1 MSKFNSE
8 EKKAT
13 EHSQDYKSNMFTR
26 FALSRPV
33 TLCMAF
39 LSMLVFG
46 IFASRMLP
54 LENFPGIDIPEI
66 YVNVP
71 YPNATPAEIE
81 RLITRP
87 LEEALSTVT
96 GIKKMKSFSKED
108 SAELG
113 LEFNWGRKH

>member
-1 MSKFNSE
+1 MSSLKSDGNKNTESE
-8 EKKAT
+8 GK
-13 EHSQDYKSNMFTR
+13 DYKSNAFTR

-71 YPNATPAEIE
+71 STARRSAFDGHWHQKDEIV
-81 RLITRP
+81 
-87 LEEALSTVT
+87 LE
-96 GIKKMKSFSKED
+96 
-108 SAELG
+108 
-113 LEFNWGRKH
+113 GRFC